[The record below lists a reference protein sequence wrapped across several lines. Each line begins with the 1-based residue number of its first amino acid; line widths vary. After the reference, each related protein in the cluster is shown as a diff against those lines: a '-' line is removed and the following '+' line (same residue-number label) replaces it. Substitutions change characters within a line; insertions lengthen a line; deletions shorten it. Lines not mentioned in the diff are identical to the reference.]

1 VQPSRSRAAA
11 ELLAQLPDA
20 TASDHKALGL
30 AFEKSRAYALAAD
43 HYREYLALEDIPDS
57 DRLDLELK
65 IGELLYRGGSYY
77 AAVQQLDQ
85 IIASDPAPHLKAR
98 AEYMAA
104 RATYRRGW
112 RRDGRE
118 RLREIADRYPGTSS
132 AINSLSLLGD
142 LYESAGNVAAA
153 HEIYIEISEQYPGSR
168 VTPGVRYRLGIV
180 SFLDGDYTE
189 ARKYFDRLRQ
199 ASRWNEMRI
208 KATYWAARARLSEGT
223 PERTAEAEG
232 LFRSVQ
238 AHDPFGYYGFL
249 AAERIDI
256 DPWDRLSAGPKP
268 TPIQPETRE
277 RFALI
282 ALLQQA
288 GLDEEAAT
296 VLETI
301 VDAKLRRPEEMLGLS
316 EALAEH
322 GFGQEAVRLG
332 WRAHARLR
340 GVWTESVLRAV
351 YPLAFTEII
360 NAEASSR
367 ELDPFLVAAIA
378 RQESAF
384 DAGVTSRA
392 GARGLMQLM
401 PATGRWW
408 AGRLGIRDFS
418 IDLLFHPET
427 NVHLGTA
434 YFADLQRRYGELQ
447 ISLVAY
453 NAGPTRARR
462 WRQRPEYADPELF
475 AERIPLSETRSYV
488 RSVQSHYRIY
498 RHIYGDLRLA
508 QPAD

>member
-1 VQPSRSRAAA
+1 
-11 ELLAQLPDA
+11 
-20 TASDHKALGL
+20 
-30 AFEKSRAYALAAD
+30 
-43 HYREYLALEDIPDS
+43 
-57 DRLDLELK
+57 
-65 IGELLYRGGSYY
+65 
-77 AAVQQLDQ
+77 
-85 IIASDPAPHLKAR
+85 
-98 AEYMAA
+98 
-104 RATYRRGW
+104 
-112 RRDGRE
+112 
-118 RLREIADRYPGTSS
+118 
-132 AINSLSLLGD
+132 
-142 LYESAGNVAAA
+142 
-153 HEIYIEISEQYPGSR
+153 
-168 VTPGVRYRLGIV
+168 
-180 SFLDGDYTE
+180 
-189 ARKYFDRLRQ
+189 
-199 ASRWNEMRI
+199 MRI